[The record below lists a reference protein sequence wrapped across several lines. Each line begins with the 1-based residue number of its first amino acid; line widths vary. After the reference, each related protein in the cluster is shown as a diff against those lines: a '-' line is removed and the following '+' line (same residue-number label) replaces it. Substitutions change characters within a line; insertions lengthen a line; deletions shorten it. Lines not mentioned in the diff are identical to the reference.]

1 MRLPMNKHPKVY
13 VIAGP
18 NGSGKTT
25 FASEF
30 LPSYA
35 NSPAFINAD
44 TIARGLS
51 GFSPDAVALKAG
63 RLLLEQ
69 IEIYAAKR
77 IDFAFETTLSGTN
90 YLSRLRALQESG
102 YAVHLFFLWI
112 PDVRLSLA
120 RVASRVKMGGHDISE
135 TVVRRRFHK
144 GIENF
149 LKHYRAVTDSWML
162 FDNSGTVPRLIAEEK
177 AGKTDISDQK
187 LYDQIVTVAE
197 GQ

>member
-1 MRLPMNKHPKVY
+1 MDKKPQVY

-25 FASEF
+25 FAAEF

-35 NSPAFINAD
+35 DCPAFINAD

-63 RLLLEQ
+63 RILLEQ
-69 IEIYAAKR
+69 IEAYAAKR
-77 IDFAFETTLSGTN
+77 IDFAFETTLSGTS
-90 YLSRLRALQESG
+90 YLLRLRDLKKEG
-102 YAVHLFFLWI
+102 YLIHLFFLWI

-120 RVASRVKMGGHDISE
+120 RIASRVKMGGHDIAE
-135 TVVRRRFHK
+135 KVVRRRFHK

-149 LKHYRAVTDSWML
+149 FKRYRAVVDSWML
-162 FDNSGTVPRLIAEEK
+162 FDNSGSAPHLIAEEK
-177 AGKTDISDQK
+177 SGKTEIADPK
-187 LYDQIVTVAE
+187 LYEQILKLVE
-197 GQ
+197 EE

>member
-1 MRLPMNKHPKVY
+1 MKKLMSKKPHVY
-13 VIAGP
+13 IIAGS

-30 LPSYA
+30 LPNYA
-35 NSPAFINAD
+35 DSPAFVNAD

-51 GFSPDAVALKAG
+51 SFSPDAVALKAG

-69 IEIYAAKR
+69 IEAYAAKR
-77 IDFAFETTLSGTN
+77 MNFAFETTLSGTN
-90 YLSRLRALQESG
+90 YLSRLRKLQKAG
-102 YAVHLFFLWI
+102 YTVHIFFLWI

-135 TVVRRRFHK
+135 KVVRRRFHK

-149 LKHYRAVTDSWML
+149 LKHYRMVTDSWML
-162 FDNSGTVPRLIAEEK
+162 FDNSGAVPHLIAEEK
-177 AGKTDISDQK
+177 AGKAKIFDQK
-187 LYDQIVTVAE
+187 RYDQILKLME
-197 GQ
+197 G